1 MNTHEMAKKILV
13 DVVSLSEQQCE
24 TPISGK
30 LAYACEENFI
40 GRVIDGYC
48 PKAADVILLAKQ
60 AANALCQVQ
69 NVLNQQGL
77 GLYVFDAYRPLRA
90 VKDFATWICVPV
102 AGAHEKACQKIY
114 YPHLEKADLVTQG
127 YILDTVSR
135 HNFGRAVDLTLID
148 LNDYSFLEMG
158 ACFDFFDELSHH
170 TATAEQLGE
179 AAYQNRQMLLK
190 VMQQHNYQP
199 YPTEYWHF
207 DYHIIEIEEPMD
219 LPIDASLK
227 HLNII

>member
-1 MNTHEMAKKILV
+1 MNTHNTAKKILV

-24 TPISGK
+24 TPILGK
-30 LAYACEENFI
+30 LAYACEENFV

-60 AANALCQVQ
+60 AASALCQVQ
-69 NVLNQQGL
+69 NALNQQGF
-77 GLYVFDAYRPLRA
+77 GLYIFDAYRPLRA
-90 VKDFATWICVPV
+90 VKDFAVWFRAPV
-102 AGAHEKACQKIY
+102 ANDYEQERQKIH
-114 YPHLEKADLVTQG
+114 YPYLEKADLVTQG
-127 YILDTVSR
+127 YIPDTVSR

-148 LNDYSFLEMG
+148 LNDHAFLKMG

-179 AAYQNRQMLLK
+179 ETYQNRQLLLN
-190 VMQQHNYQP
+190 VMQEHNYQP

-207 DYHIIEIEEPMD
+207 DYHLIETEEPMD

-227 HLNII
+227 HLNSI